1 MSAPI
6 DALTQT
12 TDAQPLPVLGRDVT
26 VPLVTGGEVT
36 YAALDYA
43 ASAPALQRVW
53 DDVAAYAPYYGSV
66 HRGAGYLSQ
75 LSTDLF
81 ENSRRAVAEFLGC
94 REDDQVVF
102 TRSTTDSL
110 NLLAAVLPA
119 GCEVFVFETEHHA
132 SLLPWRDARVSYLNA
147 PRTPGEAVATLERAL
162 AARDLKG
169 PALVC
174 VTGAS
179 NVTGE
184 LWPVRELAAVAHAHG
199 ARVVLDAAQLA
210 PHHPVDIAE
219 LDVDWVAFSG
229 HKLYAPF
236 GSGVLAGRADW
247 LRDSEPYLAGGGASR
262 KVARRSDGG
271 VDVEWHTTAARH
283 EAGSPNV
290 IGVYAIAS
298 ACKALTEAGFDRLV
312 ARERELVAR
321 VREGLAEVPE
331 VRVLSLFGDDAPRV
345 GVISFV
351 VDGWNSSHF
360 AAALSAEY
368 GIGVRDGLFCAHPLV
383 RTLLGG
389 DAGDPGSAARLT
401 PVPARGR
408 STRSGSASGPV
419 RRTSTSSGSPGPSGN
434 SSGTAPAGTTAP
446 RTAVASPTAADARRS
461 GVEADRERRFQVVL
475 GVGTERHVRVRGLDA
490 RDLADAAR
498 DDVRQVVVPG
508 DPHHGDQIVGAGDG
522 EDLADA
528 FQRRD
533 GLGDLGDPVDA
544 GLDEH
549 DRGDHG

>member
-1 MSAPI
+1 MSV
-6 DALTQT
+6 LTAAADQSIC
-12 TDAQPLPVLGRDVT
+12 APLPVLGKDVT

-81 ENSRRAVAEFLGC
+81 ESSRESVAEFLGC
-94 REDDQVVF
+94 RAEDQVVF

-119 GCEVFVFETEHHA
+119 DCQVFVFETEHHA
-132 SLLPWRDARVSYLNA
+132 SLLPWRDARVTYLNA
-147 PRTPGEAVATLERAL
+147 PRTPAQAVETLERAL
-162 AARDLKG
+162 ADRDPYG

-184 LWPVRELAAVAHAHG
+184 LWPVRELAAAAHARG
-199 ARVVLDAAQLA
+199 ARIVLDAAQLA

-236 GSGVLAGRADW
+236 GSGVLAGRSDW
-247 LRDSEPYLAGGGASR
+247 LTDAEPYLAGGGASR
-262 KVARRSDGG
+262 QVARRADGG

-290 IGVYAIAS
+290 IGVYSIAS
-298 ACKALTEAGFDRLV
+298 ACKALTEAGFDNLV
-312 ARERELVAR
+312 AREQRLVTE
-321 VREGLAEVPE
+321 VRAGLAEVPA
-331 VRVLSLFGDDAPRV
+331 VKVLSLFGDDAPRV

-351 VDGWNSSHF
+351 VEGWNSSHF

-383 RTLLGG
+383 RTLLGT
-389 DAGDPGSAARLT
+389 DPQDVGECGAPEAE
-401 PVPARGR
+401 
-408 STRSGSASGPV
+408 
-419 RRTSTSSGSPGPSGN
+419 PGQKSLNAIRVSFG
-434 SSGTAPAGTTAP
+434 AGTP
-446 RTAVASPTAADARRS
+446 
-461 GVEADRERRFQVVL
+461 
-475 GVGTERHVRVRGLDA
+475 
-490 RDLADAAR
+490 
-498 DDVRQVVVPG
+498 
-508 DPHHGDQIVGAGDG
+508 
-522 EDLADA
+522 
-528 FQRRD
+528 
-533 GLGDLGDPVDA
+533 
-544 GLDEH
+544 DEH
-549 DRGDHG
+549 VERFLRAVKELVNEGAQWKYRTEGGRCVPDRGEATQV

>member
-1 MSAPI
+1 MSVSTA
-6 DALTQT
+6 AVGQSVCS
-12 TDAQPLPVLGRDVT
+12 PLPVLGRDVT
-26 VPLVTGGEVT
+26 VPLVTGGEVA

-81 ENSRRAVAEFLGC
+81 ENARRTVAEFLDC
-94 REDDQVVF
+94 RTGDQVVF

-110 NLLAAVLPA
+110 NLLAAALPD

-132 SLLPWRDARVSYLNA
+132 SLLPWGSARGTRLTCLDAPSS
-147 PRTPGEAVATLERAL
+147 PRQAVETLERAL
-162 AARDLKG
+162 AGRDPRG

-184 LWPVRELAAVAHAHG
+184 LWPVRELAAAAHAHG
-199 ARVVLDAAQLA
+199 ARIVLDAAQLA
-210 PHHPVDIAE
+210 PHHPVSLRD

-247 LRDSEPYLAGGGASR
+247 LRQAEPYLAGGGASR
-262 KVARRSDGG
+262 KVTRRADGG
-271 VDVEWHTTAARH
+271 VDVEWHDGAARH

-290 IGVYAIAS
+290 IGAYAIAS
-298 ACKALTEAGFDRLV
+298 ACRALTEAGFEALLAHEERLI
-312 ARERELVAR
+312 RT
-321 VREGLAEVPE
+321 VRDGLADVPQ
-331 VRVLSLFGDDAPRV
+331 VRFLSLFGDDAPRV
-345 GVISFV
+345 GVLSFV
-351 VDGWNSSHF
+351 VEGWNSSHF

-389 DAGDPGSAARLT
+389 DPQAQGECGAPEAAPGEKSLNAIR
-401 PVPARGR
+401 VSFG
-408 STRSGSASGPV
+408 
-419 RRTSTSSGSPGPSGN
+419 
-434 SSGTAPAGTTAP
+434 AGTP
-446 RTAVASPTAADARRS
+446 DEHVERFVRAV
-461 GVEADRERRFQVVL
+461 RELV
-475 GVGTERHVRVRGLDA
+475 
-490 RDLADAAR
+490 
-498 DDVRQVVVPG
+498 
-508 DPHHGDQIVGAGDG
+508 
-522 EDLADA
+522 
-528 FQRRD
+528 RD
-533 GLGDLGDPVDA
+533 GARWSYRTVDGRCVPNPSA
-544 GLDEH
+544 
-549 DRGDHG
+549 RA

>member
-1 MSAPI
+1 MSVFTA
-6 DALTQT
+6 A
-12 TDAQPLPVLGRDVT
+12 TDQSICAPLPVLGKDVT

-81 ENSRRAVAEFLGC
+81 ESSRETVAEFLGC
-94 REDDQVVF
+94 RADDQVIF

-119 GCEVFVFETEHHA
+119 DCQVFVFETEHHA
-132 SLLPWRDARVSYLNA
+132 SLLPWRDARVTYLNA

-162 AARDLKG
+162 ADRDPYG

-184 LWPVRELAAVAHAHG
+184 LWPVKELAAAAHAHG
-199 ARVVLDAAQLA
+199 ARIVLDAAQLA

-236 GSGVLAGRADW
+236 GSGVLAGRSDW
-247 LRDSEPYLAGGGASR
+247 LRDAEPYLAGGGASR
-262 KVARRSDGG
+262 QVARRADGG

-290 IGVYAIAS
+290 IGVYSIAS
-298 ACKALTEAGFDRLV
+298 ACKALTEAGFDSLV
-312 ARERELVAR
+312 AREQQLVTA
-321 VREGLAEVPE
+321 VRAGLAEVPE
-331 VRVLSLFGDDAPRV
+331 VKVLSLFGDDAPRV

-351 VDGWNSSHF
+351 VEGWNSSHF

-383 RTLLGG
+383 RTLLGS
-389 DAGDPGSAARLT
+389 DPQDVGECGAPEAE
-401 PVPARGR
+401 
-408 STRSGSASGPV
+408 
-419 RRTSTSSGSPGPSGN
+419 PGQKSLNAIRVSFG
-434 SSGTAPAGTTAP
+434 AGTP
-446 RTAVASPTAADARRS
+446 
-461 GVEADRERRFQVVL
+461 
-475 GVGTERHVRVRGLDA
+475 
-490 RDLADAAR
+490 
-498 DDVRQVVVPG
+498 
-508 DPHHGDQIVGAGDG
+508 
-522 EDLADA
+522 
-528 FQRRD
+528 
-533 GLGDLGDPVDA
+533 
-544 GLDEH
+544 DEH
-549 DRGDHG
+549 IERFLRAVKELVSQGAQWKYRTEDGRCVPDRGAAAQV

>member
-1 MSAPI
+1 MSARPS
-6 DALTQT
+6 AL
-12 TDAQPLPVLGRDVT
+12 DSADSANDSPACEPLPVLGSDVL

-43 ASAPALQRVW
+43 ASAPALRRVW
-53 DDVAAYAPYYGSV
+53 DDIAAYAPYYGSV

-81 ENSRRAVAEFLGC
+81 ENSRKDVAAFLGC

-110 NLLAAVLPA
+110 NLLAAVAPR
-119 GCEVFVFETEHHA
+119 GTEVFVFETEHHA
-132 SLLPWRDARVSYLNA
+132 SLLPWEQREDVTVRYLSA
-147 PRTPGEAVATLERAL
+147 PRSPGQAVRTLQTAL
-162 AARDLKG
+162 AGRGEG

-184 LWPVRELAAVAHAHG
+184 LWPVRELAAAAHAHG
-199 ARVVLDAAQLA
+199 ARIVLDAAQLA
-210 PHHPVDIAE
+210 PHHPVDIAAA
-219 LDVDWVAFSG
+219 DVDWVAFSG

-236 GSGVLAGRADW
+236 GAGVLAGRADW
-247 LRDSEPYLAGGGASR
+247 LRAARPYLAGGGASR
-262 KVARRSDGG
+262 KVTRRDDGG

-298 ACKALTEAGFDRLV
+298 ACKALTEAGFENLV
-312 ARERELVAR
+312 ARERQLIAT

-345 GVISFV
+345 GVLSFV

-383 RTLLGG
+383 RTLL
-389 DAGDPGSAARLT
+389 DSEPDEPGECGAPEAA
-401 PVPARGR
+401 PGER
-408 STRSGSASGPV
+408 SLNAIRVSFG
-419 RRTSTSSGSPGPSGN
+419 
-434 SSGTAPAGTTAP
+434 AGTP
-446 RTAVASPTAADARRS
+446 DEHVERFVRAVKEL
-461 GVEADRERRFQVVL
+461 V
-475 GVGTERHVRVRGLDA
+475 
-490 RDLADAAR
+490 
-498 DDVRQVVVPG
+498 
-508 DPHHGDQIVGAGDG
+508 
-522 EDLADA
+522 
-528 FQRRD
+528 RD
-533 GLGDLGDPVDA
+533 GARWSYRTEDGRCVP
-544 GLDEH
+544 
-549 DRGDHG
+549 DRG

>member
-1 MSAPI
+1 MSVPTVAADPSVH
-6 DALTQT
+6 A
-12 TDAQPLPVLGRDVT
+12 PLPVLGRDVT

-81 ENSRRAVAEFLGC
+81 ENARRTVAEFLDC
-94 REDDQVVF
+94 RTGDQVVF

-110 NLLAAVLPA
+110 NLLAAALPD

-132 SLLPWRDARVSYLNA
+132 SLLPWRDARVTCLDA
-147 PRTPGEAVATLERAL
+147 PRSPRQAVETLERAL
-162 AARDLKG
+162 TDRDPHG

-184 LWPVRELAAVAHAHG
+184 LWPVRELAAAAHAHG
-199 ARVVLDAAQLA
+199 ARIVLDAAQLA
-210 PHHPVDIAE
+210 PHHAVSVTG

-247 LRDSEPYLAGGGASR
+247 LREAEPYLAGGGASR
-262 KVARRSDGG
+262 KVTRREDGG
-271 VDVEWHTTAARH
+271 VDVEWHDGAARH

-290 IGVYAIAS
+290 IGAYSIAS
-298 ACKALTEAGFDRLV
+298 ACKALTEAGFEALAAREERLV
-312 ARERELVAR
+312 RV
-321 VREGLAEVPE
+321 VREGLADVPE
-331 VRVLSLFGDDAPRV
+331 VRFLSLFGDDAPRV
-345 GVISFV
+345 GVLSFV
-351 VDGWNSSHF
+351 VEGWNSSHF

-389 DAGDPGSAARLT
+389 DARAQGECGAPEAGPGEKSLNAIR
-401 PVPARGR
+401 VSFG
-408 STRSGSASGPV
+408 
-419 RRTSTSSGSPGPSGN
+419 
-434 SSGTAPAGTTAP
+434 AGTP
-446 RTAVASPTAADARRS
+446 DEHVERFVRAV
-461 GVEADRERRFQVVL
+461 RELV
-475 GVGTERHVRVRGLDA
+475 
-490 RDLADAAR
+490 
-498 DDVRQVVVPG
+498 
-508 DPHHGDQIVGAGDG
+508 
-522 EDLADA
+522 
-528 FQRRD
+528 RD
-533 GLGDLGDPVDA
+533 GARWSYRTVDGRCVPDTSA
-544 GLDEH
+544 
-549 DRGDHG
+549 

>member
-1 MSAPI
+1 MSVSTA
-6 DALTQT
+6 ALESSIC
-12 TDAQPLPVLGRDVT
+12 APLPVLGQNVT

-81 ENSRRAVAEFLGC
+81 ENSRRTVAEFLGC
-94 REDDQVVF
+94 RADDQVVF

-110 NLLAAVLPA
+110 NLLAAAIPA
-119 GCEVFVFETEHHA
+119 DCQVFVYETEHHA
-132 SLLPWRDARVSYLNA
+132 SLLPWRDAQVTYLNA
-147 PRTPGEAVATLERAL
+147 PRTPAQAVESLERAL
-162 AARDLKG
+162 ADRDPYG

-184 LWPVRELAAVAHAHG
+184 LWPVRELAAAAHAHG
-199 ARVVLDAAQLA
+199 ARIVLDAAQLA

-247 LRDSEPYLAGGGASR
+247 LQAAEPYLAGGGASR
-262 KVARRSDGG
+262 KVARRADGG
-271 VDVEWHTTAARH
+271 VDVDWHTTAARH

-290 IGVYAIAS
+290 IGVYSIAS
-298 ACKALTEAGFDRLV
+298 ACKALTEAGFEGLV
-312 ARERELVAR
+312 AREQQLVSR

-331 VRVLSLFGDDAPRV
+331 VQVLSLFGDDAPRV

-351 VDGWNSSHF
+351 VRGWNSSHF

-383 RTLLGG
+383 RTLLGS
-389 DAGDPGSAARLT
+389 DPQDPGECGAPEAEPGERSLNAIRVSFGAGTPDEHIDRFLRAVSELVREGARWNYRTEDGRCVPDRGEAAR
-401 PVPARGR
+401 
-408 STRSGSASGPV
+408 V
-419 RRTSTSSGSPGPSGN
+419 RDT
-434 SSGTAPAGTTAP
+434 
-446 RTAVASPTAADARRS
+446 
-461 GVEADRERRFQVVL
+461 F
-475 GVGTERHVRVRGLDA
+475 
-490 RDLADAAR
+490 
-498 DDVRQVVVPG
+498 
-508 DPHHGDQIVGAGDG
+508 
-522 EDLADA
+522 
-528 FQRRD
+528 
-533 GLGDLGDPVDA
+533 
-544 GLDEH
+544 
-549 DRGDHG
+549 

>member
-1 MSAPI
+1 MSAFLNS
-6 DALTQT
+6 AA
-12 TDAQPLPVLGRDVT
+12 TDVAVDPACAQPLPVLGRDVT

-81 ENSRRAVAEFLGC
+81 EQSRVTVAEFLDC
-94 REDDQVVF
+94 RPDDQVVF

-119 GCEVFVFETEHHA
+119 DCQVFVFETEHHA
-132 SLLPWRDARVSYLNA
+132 SLLPWTNAQVTYLNA
-147 PRTPGEAVATLERAL
+147 PRTPAQAVATLERAL
-162 AARDLKG
+162 ADREPYG

-184 LWPVRELAAVAHAHG
+184 LWPVKELAAAAHAHG
-199 ARVVLDAAQLA
+199 ARIVLDAAQLA
-210 PHHPVDIAE
+210 PHHPVSVRE

-247 LRDSEPYLAGGGASR
+247 LQEAEPYLAGGGASR
-262 KVARRSDGG
+262 KVARREDGG

-290 IGVYAIAS
+290 IGVYSIAS
-298 ACKALTEAGFDRLV
+298 ACRALKEAGFENLV
-312 ARERELVAR
+312 ARENHLIAR
-321 VREGLAEVPE
+321 VREGLADIPA

-383 RTLLGG
+383 RTLLGSEPQEPG
-389 DAGDPGSAARLT
+389 ECGAPEAAPGERSLNAIRVSFGAGT
-401 PVPARGR
+401 PDEHVERFVRAVGELVADGAKWQYRTEEGRCVPA
-408 STRSGSASGPV
+408 V
-419 RRTSTSSGSPGPSGN
+419 
-434 SSGTAPAGTTAP
+434 
-446 RTAVASPTAADARRS
+446 
-461 GVEADRERRFQVVL
+461 
-475 GVGTERHVRVRGLDA
+475 
-490 RDLADAAR
+490 
-498 DDVRQVVVPG
+498 
-508 DPHHGDQIVGAGDG
+508 
-522 EDLADA
+522 
-528 FQRRD
+528 
-533 GLGDLGDPVDA
+533 
-544 GLDEH
+544 
-549 DRGDHG
+549 

>member
-1 MSAPI
+1 MSVPI
-6 DALTQT
+6 DALDRTS
-12 TDAQPLPVLGRDVT
+12 TDRPLPVLGCDVT

-43 ASAPALQRVW
+43 ASAPALRRVW

-81 ENSRRAVAEFLGC
+81 ENSRRTVAGFLGC

-110 NLLAAVLPA
+110 NLLAAALPA

-132 SLLPWRDARVSYLNA
+132 SLLPWRDARVSYLDA
-147 PRTPGEAVATLERAL
+147 PRTPAEAVATLARAL
-162 AARDLKG
+162 VGRDPKG

-184 LWPVRELAAVAHAHG
+184 LWPVRELAAAAHAHG
-199 ARVVLDAAQLA
+199 ARIVLDAAQLA

-247 LRDSEPYLAGGGASR
+247 LRESEPYLAGGGASR
-262 KVARRSDGG
+262 KVARRADGG

-298 ACKALTEAGFDRLV
+298 ACKALTDAGFDRLV
-312 ARERELVAR
+312 EREQELVAR
-321 VREGLAEVPE
+321 VRAGLAEVPE

-389 DAGDPGSAARLT
+389 DTDDPGECGAPDAG
-401 PVPARGR
+401 PGER
-408 STRSGSASGPV
+408 SLNAIRVSFG
-419 RRTSTSSGSPGPSGN
+419 
-434 SSGTAPAGTTAP
+434 AGTP
-446 RTAVASPTAADARRS
+446 DEHVERFIGAVSEL
-461 GVEADRERRFQVVL
+461 V
-475 GVGTERHVRVRGLDA
+475 
-490 RDLADAAR
+490 
-498 DDVRQVVVPG
+498 
-508 DPHHGDQIVGAGDG
+508 
-522 EDLADA
+522 
-528 FQRRD
+528 RD
-533 GLGDLGDPVDA
+533 GARWNYRTEDGRCVP
-544 GLDEH
+544 
-549 DRGDHG
+549 DRG

>member
-1 MSAPI
+1 MSARP
-6 DALTQT
+6 AAT
-12 TDAQPLPVLGRDVT
+12 TSAASAAAADSAASADSSVAACAPLPVLGSDVL

-43 ASAPALQRVW
+43 ASAPALRRVW
-53 DDVAAYAPYYGSV
+53 DDIAAYAPYYGSV

-81 ENSRRAVAEFLGC
+81 ENSRKDVAAFLGC
-94 REDDQVVF
+94 RADDQVVF

-110 NLLAAVLPA
+110 NLLAAVAPR
-119 GCEVFVFETEHHA
+119 GTEVFVFETEHHA
-132 SLLPWRDARVSYLNA
+132 SLLPWEQREDITVRYLSA
-147 PRTPGEAVATLERAL
+147 PRSPRQAVETLEKAL
-162 AARDLKG
+162 AGRAEG

-199 ARVVLDAAQLA
+199 ARIVLDAAQLA

-219 LDVDWVAFSG
+219 ADVDWVAFSG

-236 GSGVLAGRADW
+236 GAGVLAGRADW
-247 LRDSEPYLAGGGASR
+247 LREARPYLAGGGASR
-262 KVARRSDGG
+262 KVTRRDDGG

-298 ACKALTEAGFDRLV
+298 ACRALTEAGFEGLV
-312 ARERELVAR
+312 ARERELIEK
-321 VREGLAEVPE
+321 VRAGLAEVPE

-345 GVISFV
+345 GVLSFV
-351 VDGWNSSHF
+351 VEGWNSSHF

-383 RTLLGG
+383 RTLL
-389 DAGDPGSAARLT
+389 DSEPDEPGECGAPEAA
-401 PVPARGR
+401 PGER
-408 STRSGSASGPV
+408 SLNAIRVSFG
-419 RRTSTSSGSPGPSGN
+419 
-434 SSGTAPAGTTAP
+434 AGTP
-446 RTAVASPTAADARRS
+446 DEH
-461 GVEADRERRFQVVL
+461 VERF
-475 GVGTERHVRVRGLDA
+475 
-490 RDLADAAR
+490 
-498 DDVRQVVVPG
+498 
-508 DPHHGDQIVGAGDG
+508 VGAVKELVREGARWSYRTEDG
-522 EDLADA
+522 
-528 FQRRD
+528 RCV
-533 GLGDLGDPVDA
+533 P
-544 GLDEH
+544 
-549 DRGDHG
+549 DRG

>member
-1 MSAPI
+1 MSVRPAAATTAAHAAHAAHAADAADADCGAPG
-6 DALTQT
+6 AG
-12 TDAQPLPVLGRDVT
+12 APLPVLGRDVL

-81 ENSRRAVAEFLGC
+81 ENSRAAVAEFLGC
-94 REDDQVVF
+94 REGDQVVF

-110 NLLAAVLPA
+110 NLLASVLPKNTR
-119 GCEVFVFETEHHA
+119 VFVFETEHHA
-132 SLLPWRDARVSYLNA
+132 SLLPWQQAPGVEADFLDA
-147 PRTPGEAVATLERAL
+147 PRTPREAVETLERTL
-162 AARDLKG
+162 AEREPYG

-184 LWPVRELAAVAHAHG
+184 LWPVRELAAAAHAHG
-199 ARVVLDAAQLA
+199 ARIVLDAAQLA

-247 LRDSEPYLAGGGASR
+247 LQGAEPYLAGGGASR
-262 KVARRSDGG
+262 KVTRRTDGG

-290 IGVYAIAS
+290 IGVYAIAA
-298 ACKALTEAGFDRLV
+298 ACKALTEEGFEALV
-312 ARERELVAR
+312 AREQRLVAR
-321 VREGLAEVPE
+321 VREGLADVPE
-331 VRVLSLFGDDAPRV
+331 VKVLSLFGDEAPRV

-351 VDGWNSSHF
+351 VEGWNSSHF

-389 DAGDPGSAARLT
+389 RSDEPGECGTPEAA
-401 PVPARGR
+401 PGER
-408 STRSGSASGPV
+408 SLNAIRVSFG
-419 RRTSTSSGSPGPSGN
+419 
-434 SSGTAPAGTTAP
+434 AGTP
-446 RTAVASPTAADARRS
+446 DEHIERFIRAVKEL
-461 GVEADRERRFQVVL
+461 V
-475 GVGTERHVRVRGLDA
+475 
-490 RDLADAAR
+490 
-498 DDVRQVVVPG
+498 
-508 DPHHGDQIVGAGDG
+508 
-522 EDLADA
+522 
-528 FQRRD
+528 RD
-533 GLGDLGDPVDA
+533 GARWNYRTEDGRCVPDRDA
-544 GLDEH
+544 
-549 DRGDHG
+549 

>member
-1 MSAPI
+1 MSARPNAAAAETAAPASDTA
-6 DALTQT
+6 DACC
-12 TDAQPLPVLGRDVT
+12 AGPLPVLGRDVT

-81 ENSRRAVAEFLGC
+81 EQSRATVAEFLDC
-94 REDDQVVF
+94 READQVVF

-110 NLLAAVLPA
+110 NLLARALPA
-119 GCEVFVFETEHHA
+119 GCRVFVFETEHHA
-132 SLLPWRDARVSYLNA
+132 SLLPWGDAQVTYLDA
-147 PRTPGEAVATLERAL
+147 PRTPAQAVETLERAL
-162 AARDLKG
+162 ADRDPYG

-184 LWPVRELAAVAHAHG
+184 LWPVRELAAAAHAHG
-199 ARVVLDAAQLA
+199 ARIVLDAAQLA
-210 PHHPVDIAE
+210 PHHPVSVRE

-247 LRDSEPYLAGGGASR
+247 LQAAEPYLAGGGASR
-262 KVARRSDGG
+262 TVARRTDGG

-290 IGVYAIAS
+290 IGVYSIAA
-298 ACKALTEAGFDRLV
+298 ACKALTEAGFDTLV
-312 ARERELVAR
+312 ARERHLIDT
-321 VREGLAEVPE
+321 VRAGLADVPE

-389 DAGDPGSAARLT
+389 EPQAPGECGAPEAA
-401 PVPARGR
+401 
-408 STRSGSASGPV
+408 
-419 RRTSTSSGSPGPSGN
+419 PGLNAIRVSFG
-434 SSGTAPAGTTAP
+434 AGTP
-446 RTAVASPTAADARRS
+446 DEHVERFLGAV
-461 GVEADRERRFQVVL
+461 RELV
-475 GVGTERHVRVRGLDA
+475 
-490 RDLADAAR
+490 
-498 DDVRQVVVPG
+498 
-508 DPHHGDQIVGAGDG
+508 
-522 EDLADA
+522 
-528 FQRRD
+528 RD
-533 GLGDLGDPVDA
+533 GARWKYRTEDGRCVP
-544 GLDEH
+544 
-549 DRGDHG
+549 DRG

>member
-1 MSAPI
+1 MSVFS
-6 DALTQT
+6 DVVT
-12 TDAQPLPVLGRDVT
+12 TTAPLPVLGRDVS
-26 VPLVTGGEVT
+26 VPLVTGGEVS

-53 DDVAAYAPYYGSV
+53 DDIAAYAPYYGSV

-81 ENSRRAVAEFLGC
+81 ENSRRTVAEFLGC
-94 REDDQVVF
+94 RADDQVVF

-110 NLLAAVLPA
+110 NLLAAVVPA
-119 GCEVFVFETEHHA
+119 GCQVFVFETEHHA
-132 SLLPWRDARVSYLNA
+132 SLLPWRASAVADVTYLDA
-147 PRTPGEAVATLERAL
+147 PRTPAQAVEILERAL
-162 AARDLKG
+162 AARTGEG

-184 LWPVRELAAVAHAHG
+184 LWPVRELAAAAHAHG
-199 ARVVLDAAQLA
+199 ARIVLDAAQLA

-247 LRDSEPYLAGGGASR
+247 LLAAEPYLAGGGASR
-262 KVARRSDGG
+262 KVTRRDDGG
-271 VDVEWHTTAARH
+271 VDVDWHTNSARH

-298 ACKALTEAGFDRLV
+298 ACKALTEAGFDSLV
-312 ARERELVAR
+312 AREQELVGR
-321 VREGLAEVPE
+321 VRAGLAEVPG
-331 VRVLSLFGDDAPRV
+331 VKVLSLFGDDAPRV

-351 VDGWNSSHF
+351 VEGWNSSHF

-383 RTLLGG
+383 RTLL
-389 DAGDPGSAARLT
+389 DSDPQEPGECGAPEAA
-401 PVPARGR
+401 PGER
-408 STRSGSASGPV
+408 SLNAIRVSFG
-419 RRTSTSSGSPGPSGN
+419 
-434 SSGTAPAGTTAP
+434 AGTPDEHVERFVAAVTELVRDGARWSY
-446 RTAVASPTAADARRS
+446 RTEDGRCVP
-461 GVEADRERRFQVVL
+461 DR
-475 GVGTERHVRVRGLDA
+475 
-490 RDLADAAR
+490 DAA
-498 DDVRQVVVPG
+498 
-508 DPHHGDQIVGAGDG
+508 
-522 EDLADA
+522 
-528 FQRRD
+528 
-533 GLGDLGDPVDA
+533 
-544 GLDEH
+544 
-549 DRGDHG
+549 

>member
-1 MSAPI
+1 MSARLSAAVSTSAASAAESASS
-6 DALTQT
+6 DEACC
-12 TDAQPLPVLGRDVT
+12 AAPLPVLGRDVT

-81 ENSRRAVAEFLGC
+81 ENSRAAVAEFLDC
-94 REDDQVVF
+94 REGDQVVF

-110 NLLAAVLPA
+110 NLLAQVVPA
-119 GCEVFVFETEHHA
+119 DCQVFVFETEHHA
-132 SLLPWRDARVSYLNA
+132 SLLPWRDARVTYLNA
-147 PRTPGEAVATLERAL
+147 PRTPQQAVRTLERAL
-162 AARDLKG
+162 ADRDPYG

-184 LWPVRELAAVAHAHG
+184 LWPVKELAAAAHAHG
-199 ARVVLDAAQLA
+199 ARIVLDAAQLA
-210 PHHPVDIAE
+210 PHHPVSVRE
-219 LDVDWVAFSG
+219 LDVDWIAFSG

-247 LRDSEPYLAGGGASR
+247 LQASEPYLAGGGASR
-262 KVARRSDGG
+262 KVARRADGG
-271 VDVEWHTTAARH
+271 VDVDWHTTAARH

-298 ACKALTEAGFDRLV
+298 ACKALTEAGFEGLV
-312 ARERELVAR
+312 EREKHLIAK
-321 VREGLAEVPE
+321 VREGLAAVPE

-383 RTLLGG
+383 RTLLGSEPQEPG
-389 DAGDPGSAARLT
+389 ECGAPEAEPGERSLNAIRVSFGAGT
-401 PVPARGR
+401 PDEHVERFVGAVRELVREGAKWTYHTEEGRCVPA
-408 STRSGSASGPV
+408 V
-419 RRTSTSSGSPGPSGN
+419 
-434 SSGTAPAGTTAP
+434 
-446 RTAVASPTAADARRS
+446 
-461 GVEADRERRFQVVL
+461 
-475 GVGTERHVRVRGLDA
+475 
-490 RDLADAAR
+490 
-498 DDVRQVVVPG
+498 
-508 DPHHGDQIVGAGDG
+508 
-522 EDLADA
+522 
-528 FQRRD
+528 
-533 GLGDLGDPVDA
+533 
-544 GLDEH
+544 
-549 DRGDHG
+549 

>member
-1 MSAPI
+1 MSARP
-6 DALTQT
+6 AATVT
-12 TDAQPLPVLGRDVT
+12 AAQAAAESADPCCAAPLPVLGRDVT

-81 ENSRRAVAEFLGC
+81 ENSRATVAEFLDC
-94 REDDQVVF
+94 RPGDQIVF

-110 NLLAAVLPA
+110 NLLAQALPA
-119 GCEVFVFETEHHA
+119 DCQVFVFETEHHA
-132 SLLPWRDARVSYLNA
+132 SLLPWRDARVTYLNA
-147 PRTPGEAVATLERAL
+147 PRTPEQAVATLERAL
-162 AARDLKG
+162 ADRDPYG

-184 LWPVRELAAVAHAHG
+184 LWPVRELAAAAHAHG
-199 ARVVLDAAQLA
+199 ARIVLDAAQLA
-210 PHHPVDIAE
+210 PHHPVSVRE
-219 LDVDWVAFSG
+219 FDVDWIAFSG

-247 LRDSEPYLAGGGASR
+247 LLESEPYLAGGGASK

-290 IGVYAIAS
+290 IGVYSIAS
-298 ACKALTEAGFDRLV
+298 ACKALTEAGFDSLV
-312 ARERELVAR
+312 ERERHLIAK
-321 VREGLAEVPE
+321 VREGLAEVPA

-383 RTLLGG
+383 RTLLGS
-389 DAGDPGSAARLT
+389 DPQDPGECGAPEAE
-401 PVPARGR
+401 PGER
-408 STRSGSASGPV
+408 SLNAIRVSFG
-419 RRTSTSSGSPGPSGN
+419 
-434 SSGTAPAGTTAP
+434 AGTP
-446 RTAVASPTAADARRS
+446 
-461 GVEADRERRFQVVL
+461 
-475 GVGTERHVRVRGLDA
+475 
-490 RDLADAAR
+490 
-498 DDVRQVVVPG
+498 
-508 DPHHGDQIVGAGDG
+508 
-522 EDLADA
+522 
-528 FQRRD
+528 
-533 GLGDLGDPVDA
+533 
-544 GLDEH
+544 DEH
-549 DRGDHG
+549 VDRFVRAVRELVADGAKW

>member
-1 MSAPI
+1 MSAYPN
-6 DALTQT
+6 AAATPSSATST
-12 TDAQPLPVLGRDVT
+12 TTATTEDPACAAPLPVLGRDVT

-81 ENSRRAVAEFLGC
+81 ENSRATVAEFLGC
-94 REDDQVVF
+94 RPGDQVVF

-110 NLLAAVLPA
+110 NLLAAVVPA
-119 GCEVFVFETEHHA
+119 DCQVFVFETEHHA
-132 SLLPWRDARVSYLNA
+132 SLLPWRDARVTYLNA
-147 PRTPGEAVATLERAL
+147 PRTPGEAVATLDRAL
-162 AARDLKG
+162 AGREPG

-184 LWPVRELAAVAHAHG
+184 IWPVRELAAAAHRHG
-199 ARVVLDAAQLA
+199 ARIVLDAAQLA

-247 LRDSEPYLAGGGASR
+247 LREAEPYLAGGGASR
-262 KVARRSDGG
+262 KVARRTDGG

-298 ACKALTEAGFDRLV
+298 ACKALQEAGFDTLV
-312 ARERELVAR
+312 AREQRLVAR
-321 VREGLAEVPE
+321 VRAGLADVPE

-345 GVISFV
+345 GVLSFV
-351 VDGWNSSHF
+351 VEGWNSSHF

-383 RTLLGG
+383 RTLLGS
-389 DAGDPGSAARLT
+389 DPQDPGECGAPEAE
-401 PVPARGR
+401 PGER
-408 STRSGSASGPV
+408 SLNAIRVSFG
-419 RRTSTSSGSPGPSGN
+419 
-434 SSGTAPAGTTAP
+434 AGTP
-446 RTAVASPTAADARRS
+446 DEHV
-461 GVEADRERRFQVVL
+461 DRF
-475 GVGTERHVRVRGLDA
+475 
-490 RDLADAAR
+490 
-498 DDVRQVVVPG
+498 
-508 DPHHGDQIVGAGDG
+508 VGAVRELVREGARWSYRTEEGRCVPDRDG
-522 EDLADA
+522 ET
-528 FQRRD
+528 
-533 GLGDLGDPVDA
+533 V
-544 GLDEH
+544 
-549 DRGDHG
+549 

>member
-1 MSAPI
+1 MSVSTAAVDQSI
-6 DALTQT
+6 CA
-12 TDAQPLPVLGRDVT
+12 PLPVLGADVT
-26 VPLVTGGEVT
+26 VPLVTGGDVT

-81 ENSRRAVAEFLGC
+81 ESSRVTVAEFLGC
-94 REDDQVVF
+94 RADDQVVF

-110 NLLAAVLPA
+110 NLLAAALPA
-119 GCEVFVFETEHHA
+119 DCEVFVFETEHHA
-132 SLLPWRDARVSYLNA
+132 SLLPWRDARVTYLDA
-147 PRTPGEAVATLERAL
+147 PHTPAQAVATLEEAL
-162 AARDLKG
+162 AGRAPSPRSR

-184 LWPVRELAAVAHAHG
+184 LWPVKELAAAAHAHG
-199 ARVVLDAAQLA
+199 ARIVLDAAQLA

-236 GSGVLAGRADW
+236 GSGVLAGRTDW
-247 LRDSEPYLAGGGASR
+247 LRDAEPYLAGGGASR
-262 KVARRSDGG
+262 KVARRADGG

-290 IGVYAIAS
+290 IGVYSIAS

-312 ARERELVAR
+312 AREQQLVSR
-321 VREGLAEVPE
+321 VREGLADVPE

-351 VDGWNSSHF
+351 VEGWNSSHF

-383 RTLLGG
+383 RTLLGSEPQ
-389 DAGDPGSAARLT
+389 DPGECGAPEAA
-401 PVPARGR
+401 PGER
-408 STRSGSASGPV
+408 SLNAIRVSFG
-419 RRTSTSSGSPGPSGN
+419 
-434 SSGTAPAGTTAP
+434 AGTP
-446 RTAVASPTAADARRS
+446 
-461 GVEADRERRFQVVL
+461 
-475 GVGTERHVRVRGLDA
+475 
-490 RDLADAAR
+490 
-498 DDVRQVVVPG
+498 
-508 DPHHGDQIVGAGDG
+508 
-522 EDLADA
+522 
-528 FQRRD
+528 
-533 GLGDLGDPVDA
+533 
-544 GLDEH
+544 DEH
-549 DRGDHG
+549 VERFLGAVRELVGKGARWTYRTEDGRCVPDRGAAQV

>member
-1 MSAPI
+1 MSTYPNTA
-6 DALTQT
+6 A
-12 TDAQPLPVLGRDVT
+12 TDVVTAAVDPACAEPLPVLGRDVT

-53 DDVAAYAPYYGSV
+53 DDVAAYTPYYGSV

-81 ENSRRAVAEFLGC
+81 EQSRATVAGFLDC
-94 REDDQVVF
+94 RPSDQVVF

-119 GCEVFVFETEHHA
+119 DCQVFVFETEHHA
-132 SLLPWRDARVSYLNA
+132 SLLPWENAKVTYLNA
-147 PRTPGEAVATLERAL
+147 PRTPAQAVETLERAL
-162 AARDLKG
+162 AEREPYG
-169 PALVC
+169 SALVC

-184 LWPVRELAAVAHAHG
+184 LWPVKELAAAAHAHG
-199 ARVVLDAAQLA
+199 ARIVLDAAQLA
-210 PHHPVDIAE
+210 PHHPVSVQE

-247 LRDSEPYLAGGGASR
+247 LQEAEPYLAGGGASR
-262 KVARRSDGG
+262 KVARRADGG

-290 IGVYAIAS
+290 IGVYSIAS
-298 ACKALTEAGFDRLV
+298 ACKALTEAGFEGLV
-312 ARERELVAR
+312 ARERHLIAK
-321 VREGLAEVPE
+321 VREGLAQVPA
-331 VRVLSLFGDDAPRV
+331 VRILSLFGDDAPRV

-383 RTLLGG
+383 RTLLGSEPQAQG
-389 DAGDPGSAARLT
+389 ECGAPEAAPGERSLNAIRVSFGAGT
-401 PVPARGR
+401 PDEHVDRFVGAVKELVADGAKWQYRTEEGRCVPA
-408 STRSGSASGPV
+408 V
-419 RRTSTSSGSPGPSGN
+419 
-434 SSGTAPAGTTAP
+434 
-446 RTAVASPTAADARRS
+446 
-461 GVEADRERRFQVVL
+461 
-475 GVGTERHVRVRGLDA
+475 
-490 RDLADAAR
+490 
-498 DDVRQVVVPG
+498 
-508 DPHHGDQIVGAGDG
+508 
-522 EDLADA
+522 
-528 FQRRD
+528 
-533 GLGDLGDPVDA
+533 
-544 GLDEH
+544 
-549 DRGDHG
+549 

>member
-1 MSAPI
+1 MSVPTA
-6 DALTQT
+6 ALESSIC
-12 TDAQPLPVLGRDVT
+12 APLPVLGQNVT

-81 ENSRRAVAEFLGC
+81 ENSRRTVAEFLGC
-94 REDDQVVF
+94 RADDQVVF

-110 NLLAAVLPA
+110 NLLAAAIPA
-119 GCEVFVFETEHHA
+119 DCQVFVYETEHHA
-132 SLLPWRDARVSYLNA
+132 SLLPWRDAQVTYLNA
-147 PRTPGEAVATLERAL
+147 PRTPAQAVESLERAL
-162 AARDLKG
+162 ADRDPYG

-184 LWPVRELAAVAHAHG
+184 LWPVKELAAAAHAHG
-199 ARVVLDAAQLA
+199 ARIVLDAAQLA

-247 LRDSEPYLAGGGASR
+247 LQAAEPYLAGGGASR
-262 KVARRSDGG
+262 KVARRADGG
-271 VDVEWHTTAARH
+271 VDVDWHTTAARH

-290 IGVYAIAS
+290 IGVYSIAS
-298 ACKALTEAGFDRLV
+298 ACKALTEAGFEGLV
-312 ARERELVAR
+312 AREQELVGR

-331 VRVLSLFGDDAPRV
+331 VQVLSLFGDDAPRV

-351 VDGWNSSHF
+351 VRGWNSSHF

-383 RTLLGG
+383 RTLLGS
-389 DAGDPGSAARLT
+389 DPQDPGECGAPDAE
-401 PVPARGR
+401 PGER
-408 STRSGSASGPV
+408 SLNAIRVSFG
-419 RRTSTSSGSPGPSGN
+419 
-434 SSGTAPAGTTAP
+434 AGTP
-446 RTAVASPTAADARRS
+446 
-461 GVEADRERRFQVVL
+461 
-475 GVGTERHVRVRGLDA
+475 
-490 RDLADAAR
+490 
-498 DDVRQVVVPG
+498 
-508 DPHHGDQIVGAGDG
+508 
-522 EDLADA
+522 
-528 FQRRD
+528 
-533 GLGDLGDPVDA
+533 
-544 GLDEH
+544 DEH
-549 DRGDHG
+549 IDRFLRAVSELVREGARWNYRTEDGRCVPDRGEAAQVRDTF

>member
-1 MSAPI
+1 MSARPSATASAASVAAASAACA
-6 DALTQT
+6 DSSSA
-12 TDAQPLPVLGRDVT
+12 ACEPLPVLGSDVL

-43 ASAPALQRVW
+43 ASAPALRRVW
-53 DDVAAYAPYYGSV
+53 DDIAAYAPYYGSV

-81 ENSRRAVAEFLGC
+81 ENSRKDVAAFLGC

-110 NLLAAVLPA
+110 NLLAAVAPR
-119 GCEVFVFETEHHA
+119 GTEVFVFETEHHA
-132 SLLPWRDARVSYLNA
+132 SLLPWEQREDVTVRYLSA
-147 PRTPGEAVATLERAL
+147 PRSPRQAVETLEKAL
-162 AARDLKG
+162 AGRAKG

-184 LWPVRELAAVAHAHG
+184 LWPVRELAAAAHAHG
-199 ARVVLDAAQLA
+199 ARIVLDAAQLA

-219 LDVDWVAFSG
+219 AGVDWVAFSG

-236 GSGVLAGRADW
+236 GAGVLAGRADW
-247 LRDSEPYLAGGGASR
+247 LREARPYLAGGGASR
-262 KVARRSDGG
+262 KVTRRDDGG

-298 ACKALTEAGFDRLV
+298 ACRALTEAGFEGLL
-312 ARERELVAR
+312 ARERQLIEK
-321 VREGLAEVPE
+321 VRAGLAEVPE

-345 GVISFV
+345 GVLSFV
-351 VDGWNSSHF
+351 VEGWNSSHF

-383 RTLLGG
+383 RTLL
-389 DAGDPGSAARLT
+389 DSEPDEPGECGAPEAA
-401 PVPARGR
+401 PGER
-408 STRSGSASGPV
+408 SLNAIRVSFG
-419 RRTSTSSGSPGPSGN
+419 
-434 SSGTAPAGTTAP
+434 AGTP
-446 RTAVASPTAADARRS
+446 DEH
-461 GVEADRERRFQVVL
+461 VERF
-475 GVGTERHVRVRGLDA
+475 
-490 RDLADAAR
+490 
-498 DDVRQVVVPG
+498 
-508 DPHHGDQIVGAGDG
+508 VGAVKELVREGARWSYRTEDG
-522 EDLADA
+522 
-528 FQRRD
+528 RCV
-533 GLGDLGDPVDA
+533 P
-544 GLDEH
+544 
-549 DRGDHG
+549 DRG

>member
-1 MSAPI
+1 MSARPNAVATATAVASAVAPAES
-6 DALTQT
+6 DPAC
-12 TDAQPLPVLGRDVT
+12 AAPLPVLGRDVT

-81 ENSRRAVAEFLGC
+81 ENSRVTVAEFLDC
-94 REDDQVVF
+94 RPDDQVVF

-110 NLLAAVLPA
+110 NLLASVIPA
-119 GCEVFVFETEHHA
+119 DCEVFVFETEHHA
-132 SLLPWRDARVSYLNA
+132 SLLPWRDARVTYLNA
-147 PRTPGEAVATLERAL
+147 PRTPAEAVRTLERAL
-162 AARDLKG
+162 ADRGGSAQEGYG

-184 LWPVRELAAVAHAHG
+184 LWPVKELAAAAHAHG
-199 ARVVLDAAQLA
+199 ARIVLDAAQLA
-210 PHHPVDIAE
+210 PHHPVSVQE

-247 LRDSEPYLAGGGASR
+247 LQDAEPYLAGGGASR
-262 KVARRSDGG
+262 KVARRADGG
-271 VDVEWHTTAARH
+271 VDVDWHTTAARH

-290 IGVYAIAS
+290 IGVYSIAS
-298 ACKALTEAGFDRLV
+298 ACKALTEAGFDNLAAREQHLV
-312 ARERELVAR
+312 AK
-321 VREGLAEVPE
+321 VRAGLAEVAE
-331 VRVLSLFGDDAPRV
+331 VKVLSLFGDDSPSRSAGGTPTRV

-351 VDGWNSSHF
+351 VEGWNSSHF

-383 RTLLGG
+383 RTLLGS
-389 DAGDPGSAARLT
+389 DPQDPGECGAPEAEPGERSLNAIRVSFGAGT
-401 PVPARGR
+401 PDEHVERFVRAVKELVREGAKWNYRTEDGRCVPA
-408 STRSGSASGPV
+408 V
-419 RRTSTSSGSPGPSGN
+419 
-434 SSGTAPAGTTAP
+434 
-446 RTAVASPTAADARRS
+446 
-461 GVEADRERRFQVVL
+461 
-475 GVGTERHVRVRGLDA
+475 
-490 RDLADAAR
+490 
-498 DDVRQVVVPG
+498 
-508 DPHHGDQIVGAGDG
+508 
-522 EDLADA
+522 
-528 FQRRD
+528 
-533 GLGDLGDPVDA
+533 
-544 GLDEH
+544 
-549 DRGDHG
+549 

>member
-1 MSAPI
+1 MTVFA
-6 DALTQT
+6 AA
-12 TDAQPLPVLGRDVT
+12 TDREICTPLPVLGRDVS
-26 VPLVTGGEVT
+26 VPLVTGGEVS

-81 ENSRRAVAEFLGC
+81 EQSRATVAAFLGC
-94 REDDQVVF
+94 RAEDQVVF

-119 GCEVFVFETEHHA
+119 GTQVFVFETEHHA
-132 SLLPWRDARVSYLNA
+132 SLLPWEARGGVGVSYLTA
-147 PRTPGEAVATLERAL
+147 PRTPEQAVAAL
-162 AARDLKG
+162 DVALHGAPKG
-169 PALVC
+169 PKLVC

-184 LWPVRELAAVAHAHG
+184 LWPVRELAAAAHRHG
-199 ARVVLDAAQLA
+199 ARIVLDAAQLA
-210 PHHPVDIAE
+210 PHHPVDIAA

-247 LRDSEPYLAGGGASR
+247 LRDAEPYLAGGGASR
-262 KVARRSDGG
+262 KVARRADGG

-290 IGVYAIAS
+290 IGVYAIAA
-298 ACKALTEAGFDRLV
+298 ACKALNEAGFDRLV
-312 ARERELVAR
+312 AREQDLLGR
-321 VREGLAEVPE
+321 VRAGLAEVPE

-345 GVISFV
+345 GVLSFV
-351 VDGWNSSHF
+351 VQGWNSSHF

-383 RTLLGG
+383 RTLLGSEP
-389 DAGDPGSAARLT
+389 DDPGECGAPEAA
-401 PVPARGR
+401 PGER
-408 STRSGSASGPV
+408 SLNAIRVSFG
-419 RRTSTSSGSPGPSGN
+419 
-434 SSGTAPAGTTAP
+434 AGTP
-446 RTAVASPTAADARRS
+446 DEHVERFVRAV
-461 GVEADRERRFQVVL
+461 RELV
-475 GVGTERHVRVRGLDA
+475 
-490 RDLADAAR
+490 
-498 DDVRQVVVPG
+498 
-508 DPHHGDQIVGAGDG
+508 
-522 EDLADA
+522 
-528 FQRRD
+528 RD
-533 GLGDLGDPVDA
+533 GARWNYRTEDGRCVP
-544 GLDEH
+544 
-549 DRGDHG
+549 DRG